1 MQSYLWGHS
10 DEAGPEKEEEEE
22 EEGDLP
28 NNYTASYWGVIDFLL
43 FHQMVRGDHRDHG
56 REGGEEE
63 GDHQLLQYS
72 TLRSTESVPLPADKI
87 PLVRNYLLYH

>member
-1 MQSYLWGHS
+1 MQSYLWGHR
-10 DEAGPEKEEEEE
+10 DEAGPEKEEEEEEE

-43 FHQMVRGDHRDHG
+43 FHQMLRADRRD
-56 REGGEEE
+56 GGERV
-63 GDHQLLQYS
+63 GNHQLLQYS
-72 TLRSTESVPLPADKI
+72 SLRSTESVPLPADKI